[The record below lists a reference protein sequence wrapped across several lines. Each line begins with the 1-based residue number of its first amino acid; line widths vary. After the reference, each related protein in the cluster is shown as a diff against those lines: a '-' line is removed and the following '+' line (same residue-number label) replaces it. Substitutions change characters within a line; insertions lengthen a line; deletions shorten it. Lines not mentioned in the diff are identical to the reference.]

1 MNKKILA
8 SLVALLSI
16 ALIPALVSAYAFT
29 VTLVSPANNSVI
41 SGSSVVLNATVTGN
55 NVKKCD
61 FYARSLSTANSSWV
75 EIASVTN
82 DTVNDTVFNTT
93 FDSTV
98 LEDSNDYQFYANCQ
112 NDTNYAKSEKNT
124 VTVDN
129 TVPDTPTS
137 LSPSDKTV
145 DTDGTVTF
153 SATVTDS
160 KTTGCTLH
168 LGVNSYTMTYSGS
181 SCTYTVSNLPERE
194 YRWYIT
200 ASDGT
205 NSTNSATYTLI
216 VDIQKAAGK
225 KYLIEQYLK
234 EKQKKPFTFTIGGGG
249 GEKSLTEVIAENKE
263 KVFWGIIIVLI
274 VVAVIYFGKSGS
286 QRKIVYYRG

>member
-8 SLVALLSI
+8 SLVTLLFI
-16 ALIPALVSAYAFT
+16 ALVPALVSAFT
-29 VTLVSPANNSVI
+29 VTLVSPASNSVI
-41 SGSSVVLNATVTGN
+41 SGSSVVLNATVTSGS
-55 NVKKCD
+55 NVKNCT
-61 FYARSLSTANSSWV
+61 FYAKSASTANSSWT
-75 EIASVTN
+75 ELATVTN
-82 DTVNDTVFNTT
+82 DTADDTVFNTT

-98 LEDSNDYQFYANCQ
+98 LEDSNDYQFYVTCM
-112 NDTNYAKSEKNT
+112 NDTTSANSSTNT
-124 VTVDN
+124 GITVDN

-145 DTDGTVTF
+145 DSDGTVTF

-168 LGVNSYTMTYSGS
+168 LGVNSYAMTYSGS
-181 SCTYTVSNLPERE
+181 SCTYTISNLPERE

-225 KYLIEQYLK
+225 KYLLEQYLK
-234 EKQKKPFTFTIGGGG
+234 EKQKKPFTFTIGGG
-249 GEKSLTEVIAENKE
+249 EKSLTEVITENKD

-274 VVAVIYFGKSGS
+274 VIAVIYFGKSGS
-286 QRKIVYYRG
+286 QRRIVYYRG